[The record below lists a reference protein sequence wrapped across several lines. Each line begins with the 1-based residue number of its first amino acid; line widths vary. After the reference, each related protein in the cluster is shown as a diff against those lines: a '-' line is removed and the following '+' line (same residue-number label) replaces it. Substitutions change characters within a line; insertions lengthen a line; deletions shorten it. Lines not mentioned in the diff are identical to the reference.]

1 MLMVLLSMLVAPS
14 EAASGPYMWGVGPVV
29 NTMVLPGEYPVGFPK
44 QTKEENDDGKMK
56 TVLDKTQGDIG
67 VGVHG
72 VLYMKKAQRVG
83 GHAWIQKGGGDFSSQ
98 NITFEYD
105 FAGDAAN
112 GVTVLAGLGGGF
124 GKQKWRTPSEGE
136 LTMNTY
142 ILRGQGGV
150 NYRTKRNC
158 YEMAAY
164 LNWSIPGKQ
173 LWDETGEADEVE
185 ASGGFYPTLGI
196 EATMFF
202 GDFRPPQNR
211 GGGSKGRRKKSGRR

>member
-1 MLMVLLSMLVAPS
+1 MFMILLGLIAPQSM
-14 EAASGPYMWGVGPVV
+14 AASGPYMWGVGPVV
-29 NTMVLPGEYPVGFPK
+29 NTMVLPGQYPVGFPK
-44 QTKEENDDGKMK
+44 ETKAEDPDGKMK
-56 TVLDKTQGDIG
+56 TLMDKTGGDIG
-67 VGVHG
+67 IGVHG

-98 NITFEYD
+98 NITLEYD

-112 GVTVLAGLGGGF
+112 GVTVLAGVGGGF
-124 GKQKWRTPSEGE
+124 GKQKWDTGGVGE

-158 YEMAAY
+158 YEVGGY
-164 LNWSIPGKQ
+164 VNWNIPGKQ
-173 LWDETGEADEVE
+173 LWDERGDAEEVE
-185 ASGGFYPTLGI
+185 ASGGFYPTLRI

-211 GGGSKGRRKKSGRR
+211 GGGKGRRKKSGRR

>member
-1 MLMVLLSMLVAPS
+1 MLMILLSLFASPAVAG
-14 EAASGPYMWGVGPVV
+14 SGPYMWGVGPVV

-44 QTKEENDDGKMK
+44 ETKVENEDGKLK

-83 GHAWIQKGGGDFSSQ
+83 GHAWIQTGGGDFSSQ
-98 NITFEYD
+98 NFTLEYD

-112 GVTVLAGLGGGF
+112 GVTILAGIGGGF
-124 GKQKWRTPSEGE
+124 GKQKWRTAGEGE

-158 YEMAAY
+158 YELAGY
-164 LNWSIPGKQ
+164 LNWNIPGKQ
-173 LWDETGEADEVE
+173 VWDETDVDEVD
-185 ASGGFYPTLGI
+185 ASGGFYPTLGL

-202 GDFRPPQNR
+202 GDFRPPKNR
-211 GGGSKGRRKKSGRR
+211 GTNKRRRKKSGRR